1 MCKAVVSLI
10 QVVSGCVTVSD
21 GWVCGKCGH
30 KSRFISGR
38 VSRYEAGWPSSHP
51 QIKATV
57 NKRNGDITSSALLQ
71 SVFWPQ
77 FQSFYNACTC

>member
-30 KSRFISGR
+30 KSRFIYR
-38 VSRYEAGWPSSHP
+38 VSRYEAGI
-51 QIKATV
+51 Q
-57 NKRNGDITSSALLQ
+57 TSLAI
-71 SVFWPQ
+71 
-77 FQSFYNACTC
+77 